1 MDRGVHEDPDVTAGA
16 WEQAV
21 QLMAGQGGIA
31 ERRRLLALGVGD
43 RMLRRR
49 VASGLLVPV
58 NRHVVALPGV
68 PLDLRTRTVAAAL
81 ARPAALPTGPSAA
94 VLLGPGPWQR
104 IDLGHEPWLI
114 GPRDRRL
121 AARFVT
127 HPGARAVRA
136 GGVLVA
142 HPADA
147 VIDLLRLLP
156 PAAAL
161 DVGQQALSRQTVRL
175 DWLVAEHARLSGLR
189 GGAQLRRMIR
199 LLAEGSRS
207 EAERRLAVVVREA
220 GLSGWVAN
228 LPVSAGGRAYVLD
241 MAFEAQRVEV
251 AVDGR
256 AFHTDARSFQ
266 NDRTRQNDLVAAG
279 WTVLRFTWEDIVDR
293 PADVV
298 RRIREIL
305 AQRAA

>member
-1 MDRGVHEDPDVTAGA
+1 MAAGA

-49 VASGLLVPV
+49 VASGLLVLV
-58 NRHVVALPGV
+58 NPHVLALPGV

-94 VLLGPGPWQR
+94 ALLGPGPWQR

-147 VIDLLRLLP
+147 VVDLLRFLP

-189 GGAQLRRMIR
+189 GAAQLRRMIR
-199 LLAEGSRS
+199 LLADGSRS
-207 EAERRLAVVVREA
+207 EAERRLVALVRDA

-228 LPVSAGGRAYVLD
+228 LPVRAGGRTYVLD
-241 MAFEAQRVEV
+241 IAFGAQRVEV

-279 WTVLRFTWEDIVDR
+279 WTVLRFTWEDIVER
-293 PADVV
+293 PGDVM

-305 AQRAA
+305 ARRAY